1 MASATKIEIKI
12 DPEIREAINELK
24 PVVRAA
30 TAYVDDPS
38 PVTFQMLAS
47 SVSRWKRFQRDSKMK
62 LVPNQD
68 TNEGE
73 VR

>member
-1 MASATKIEIKI
+1 MAGTAKIEIKV

-38 PVTFQMLAS
+38 PETFQLLAS

-62 LVPNQD
+62 LVPNQAD
-68 TNEGE
+68 EEE

>member
-1 MASATKIEIKI
+1 MASAAKIEIKV

-38 PVTFQMLAS
+38 PETFQLLAS
-47 SVSRWKRFQRDSKMK
+47 SVSRWKRYQRDSKMK
-62 LVPNQD
+62 LVPRQD
-68 TNEGE
+68 ADEQE
-73 VR
+73 AK